1 VSTYKQ
7 YAADLSPPFLQGSNG
22 VKWHNGFNQHLDD
35 LLEDTKAAV
44 KARFPSEAADASDT
58 LALGAI
64 GSDSRVPRYT
74 SETDAGYAERL
85 VGRFGYHAQ
94 AGTEQGLLDDLAG
107 LGFGDVTIME
117 YRDWPADAGDP
128 NVHHS
133 PGSWYDSTGVT
144 PWWSRFWVLIGQY
157 DGAAIPSGG
166 VLGTGVL
173 GVMPLGF
180 ELDADVIEM
189 ALDAVRRRKPAHA
202 LFASLTV
209 LTDDTP
215 VESVLGVGVLGT
227 MVLGAAGS
235 GPGSVVIDVN
245 K

>member
-1 VSTYKQ
+1 
-7 YAADLSPPFLQGSNG
+7 
-22 VKWHNGFNQHLDD
+22 
-35 LLEDTKAAV
+35 
-44 KARFPSEAADASDT
+44 
-58 LALGAI
+58 
-64 GSDSRVPRYT
+64 
-74 SETDAGYAERL
+74 
-85 VGRFGYHAQ
+85 
-94 AGTEQGLLDDLAG
+94 
-107 LGFGDVTIME
+107 
-117 YRDWPADAGDP
+117 
-128 NVHHS
+128 
-133 PGSWYDSTGVT
+133 
-144 PWWSRFWVLIGQY
+144 VLIGQY